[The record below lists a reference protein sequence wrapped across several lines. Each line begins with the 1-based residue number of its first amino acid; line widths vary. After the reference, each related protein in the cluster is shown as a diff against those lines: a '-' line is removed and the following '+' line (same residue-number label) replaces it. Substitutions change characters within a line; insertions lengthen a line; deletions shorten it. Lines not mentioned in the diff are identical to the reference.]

1 VSQFDFR
8 AGLSE
13 QRSWGLQAAGVAALI
28 VVWCLVTYTGRVT
41 PLFLPSPTQM
51 MEGMAELIHRGLLFE
66 ALKISAVRIAKA
78 LLWVLAVGVPLGVL
92 LGSFPAFDAF
102 FRLPVDA
109 FKAIPITAV
118 FPLVILWYGIGEA
131 SKVVFLVL
139 GALFY
144 MILLTKNAVLSVRE
158 EYVKTA
164 VDLGASRARVI
175 ATVLVPGALPQ
186 IWQGII
192 VSNAIMWT
200 YIILAEMFNAQNG
213 LGYLINVAGR
223 LQRSDQVYAL
233 IILIALLVVV
243 LEWLLRAV
251 QRRFIRW

>member
-1 VSQFDFR
+1 LSFDFR
-8 AGLSE
+8 SGLPE
-13 QRSWGLQAAGVAALI
+13 RRAWVLQVAGVAAL
-28 VVWCLVTYTGRVT
+28 VVAWCAVTYSGKVA
-41 PLFLPSPTQM
+41 PLFLPSPTAM
-51 MEGMAELIHRGLLFE
+51 IAGTAELIQHGLFFE
-66 ALKISAVRIAKA
+66 ALKISAMRIAKA
-78 LLWVLAVGVPLGVL
+78 LLWVLAVGVPVGVL

-109 FKAIPITAV
+109 FKAVPITAV
-118 FPLVILWYGIGEA
+118 FPLVILWFGIGEA
-131 SKVVFLVL
+131 SKIVFLVL
-139 GALFY
+139 GAIFY

-175 ATVLVPGALPQ
+175 TTVLLPGALPQ

-213 LGYLINVAGR
+213 LGYLINIAGR

-233 IILIALLVVV
+233 IILIALLVVM
-243 LEWLLRAV
+243 LEWILRTI
-251 QRRFIRW
+251 QRRFIHW